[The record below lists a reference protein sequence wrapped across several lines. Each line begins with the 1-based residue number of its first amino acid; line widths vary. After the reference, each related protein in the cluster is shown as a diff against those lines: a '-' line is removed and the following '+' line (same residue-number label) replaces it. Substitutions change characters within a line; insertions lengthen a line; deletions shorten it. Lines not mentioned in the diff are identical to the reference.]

1 MKRRNFI
8 KTISS
13 ATVAVSAFPKSFSDK
28 SKPKTK
34 SLIKPARLNEG
45 DTIALVTPG
54 SYISEEEKIESIDNL
69 NNLGFKVTFSDRL
82 MQKNGYFSA
91 TDEERAVDLMEMF
104 ERKDVQGIMCARGGY
119 GCARILPFLDFD
131 LIQDNPKPLIGFSDV
146 TALHYAIY
154 KKSNLITFH
163 GPVSIS
169 TFSKF
174 SVKNFRE
181 VLMDPTFELTLYNS
195 TSDNNYNPYGI
206 TVISEGSAE
215 GELIGGNLTLAVSLI
230 GTDFDIDYSEKIIFF
245 EEFLEEPYRID
256 RMLTQMIQAGK
267 FEDAKGIALGVFKL
281 CESDKINPSFK
292 NSYTLIEVLKDRLG
306 NLGIPVIYGLSFGHV
321 VDKFTLPIGI
331 NAELN
336 TNNQE
341 LKLLEPAVQTD

>member
-13 ATVAVSAFPKSFSDK
+13 ATVAVSAFPKSFSNK
-28 SKPKTK
+28 SKPEIKN
-34 SLIKPARLNEG
+34 LIKPERLKEG

-54 SYISEEEKIESIDNL
+54 SYITDEEKNESIENL
-69 NNLGFKVTFSDRL
+69 VSLGFKVVFSDRL

-91 TDEERAVDLMEMF
+91 IDQERAADLNEMF

-119 GCARILPFLDFD
+119 GCARILPFLDYD
-131 LIQDNPKPLIGFSDV
+131 LIADNPKPLIGFSDV

-154 KKSNLITFH
+154 KKCDLITFH

-174 SVKNFRE
+174 SVKNFRD

-206 TVISEGSAE
+206 TVISDGEAE
-215 GELIGGNLTLAVSLI
+215 GELIGGNLTLATSLI
-230 GTDFDIDYSEKIIFF
+230 GTEYDVDYSGKIIFL

-267 FEDAKGIALGVFKL
+267 FDDAAGIALGVFKL
-281 CESDKINPSFK
+281 CESDKSNPSFK
-292 NSYTLIEVLKDRLG
+292 NSYNLMEVLQDRLG
-306 NLGIPVIYGLSFGHV
+306 NLEIPVIYGLSFGHV
-321 VDKFTLPIGI
+321 VDKFTLPVGV
-331 NAELN
+331 NAKLN
-336 TNNQE
+336 TDTKE
-341 LKLLEPAVQTD
+341 LKLLEPAVE